1 MRHALQITLVFLAC
15 LIGTASNDVQAKD
28 SLEMIEGTVVSAQA
42 GTLVV
47 KDEKNRAHTHAV
59 DSSTQVMVE
68 GKMADLE
75 DVRMGMNAHVT
86 LDAGKVIA
94 VSATK
99 PSRQGAF
106 MRIM

>member
-1 MRHALQITLVFLAC
+1 MRQALQITLVFLAC
-15 LIGTASNDVQAKD
+15 LWGTASNNVQGKD
-28 SLEMIEGTVVSAQA
+28 SLEMIEGTVISAKA

-47 KDEKNRAHTHAV
+47 IDERHRAHTHAV

-68 GKMADLE
+68 GKMAHLE
-75 DVRMGMNAHVT
+75 DVRTGMDAHVT

-99 PSRQGAF
+99 PSRQDAF
-106 MRIM
+106 MR